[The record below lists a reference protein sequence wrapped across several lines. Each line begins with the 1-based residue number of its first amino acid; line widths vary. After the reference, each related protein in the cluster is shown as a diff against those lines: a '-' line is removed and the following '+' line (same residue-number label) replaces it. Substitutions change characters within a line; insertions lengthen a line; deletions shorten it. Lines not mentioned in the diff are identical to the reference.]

1 MIFLVILLIALSVFV
16 SIEYGWRGALFYT
29 IGIGFCQD
37 PIRKLAEGSTYYG
50 GIAFA
55 CFIITFLALKNA
67 SRLWNIPYLF
77 WTNKNLITLLPLFLY
92 FIGFQAIRSFIRL
105 GDIRLSI
112 VGLLFYTLP
121 LLSLWVGFHL
131 GKNQDLLR
139 NFLKVYVICCSIC
152 AISVLLDAQGIQ
164 NPLFLEVGQGLEIT
178 GFGEGGASAQGSSG
192 LWRTSEIAG
201 WHLAAGTCFSFILGM
216 TTQKSLQQNAWF
228 LLSLGLGFLTHTT
241 GRRKMLGII
250 IIFISL
256 FLIYYTLGS
265 QKSNLFR
272 IGSSMVL
279 VFILAI
285 SSFGLIFNE
294 ASIDNLERFEERSA
308 SLTLESSQER
318 FSSGI
323 SRTQKAI
330 QIAGPFGFGVGVG
343 TNTGNTGISKD
354 SLGQRSLGYVSEG
367 GGGRIVVELGYLGA
381 LLFLYFVLQLG
392 ILYYRNFR
400 LGIVFLPPDTI
411 NLMTGLLIFVIANAL
426 SFFQASQVY
435 SDPYILI
442 ILGLCFG
449 TYLSIPVAASQFQRK
464 HIIHT

>member
-1 MIFLVILLIALSVFV
+1 MVFLVILLIATAIFV

-37 PIRKLAEGSTYYG
+37 PIRKLAEESSTYYG
-50 GIAFA
+50 GLAFA

-67 SRLWNIPYLF
+67 NRLWNIPYLF
-77 WTNKNLITLLPLFLY
+77 WTNKTLITLLPLFLY
-92 FIGFQAIRSFIRL
+92 FIGFQTIRSLITL

-112 VGLLFYTLP
+112 IGLLFYTLP

-139 NFLKVYVICCSIC
+139 NFLKIYVICCSIC
-152 AISVLLDAQGIQ
+152 AISVLLDVQGVQ
-164 NPLFLEVGQGLEIT
+164 NPLFQEVGQGLEIT
-178 GFGEGGASAQGSSG
+178 GLGEGGGSAQGSSG

-216 TTQKSLQQNAWF
+216 TTQKSMQQNAWF
-228 LLSLGLGFLTHTT
+228 FLSLGLGFLTHTT

-256 FLIYYTLGS
+256 FLLYYSLSS

-272 IGSSMVL
+272 IGTSLVL
-279 VFILAI
+279 VFILSI
-285 SSFGLIFNE
+285 SSFGLIFDE
-294 ASIDNLERFEERSA
+294 SSTDNLERFEERSA
-308 SLTLESSQER
+308 GLTLESSTER

-323 SRTQKAI
+323 SRTQRAI

-343 TNTGNTGISKD
+343 TNTGTTGISTD

-367 GGGRIVVELGYLGA
+367 GGGRIVAELGFLGA
-381 LLFLYFVLQLG
+381 LLFLYFIVQLG
-392 ILYYRNFR
+392 ILYYRNFQ
-400 LGIVFLPPDTI
+400 LGITFLPPDYI
-411 NLMTGLLIFVIANAL
+411 NLITGLLIFVVANAV

-435 SDPYILI
+435 SDLFILI
-442 ILGLCFG
+442 IIGLCFG
-449 TYLSIPVAASQFQRK
+449 TYLAIPLAAAQFQKTK
-464 HIIHT
+464 HS